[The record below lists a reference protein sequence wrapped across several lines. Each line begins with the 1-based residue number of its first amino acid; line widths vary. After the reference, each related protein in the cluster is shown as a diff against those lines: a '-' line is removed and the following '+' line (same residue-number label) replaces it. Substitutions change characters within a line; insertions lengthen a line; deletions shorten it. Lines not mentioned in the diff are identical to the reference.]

1 MMIKP
6 LISVAFFYLK
16 NIDISYMFKSG
27 GVSFK
32 ELSFVQCILCIYFL
46 HFEKHKR
53 SYLMPLLE
61 IKSLRIEFPSRHN
74 TAIAV
79 NDVSLSVDE
88 GEILGLVGESGAGKS
103 TIGNAIVQLL
113 SKPGRVVNG
122 EVRLNDELIS
132 DLEGEAIRNIR
143 GKRIGFIF
151 QDPMTSLNPLFTIED
166 QMIETIINCLNV
178 SKSEASKR
186 AIDLLEKVGIP
197 EAEVRIKQ
205 YPHQFSGGMR
215 QRVVIA
221 IALSGE
227 PELLIA
233 DEPTTA
239 LDVSVQDQILKLIK
253 NLCVELKVGCILV
266 THDMGVIANV
276 TDRVAVLYQGKL
288 VEIGETYQILSDPQ
302 HSYTQSLISAVP
314 LSSKKIDRFPLVET
328 IESIESGL
336 TSIDVNTH
344 WLGQSEKHE
353 SSDDLLVVKNLNLSF
368 ITQDAFFKKNQ
379 KRIQATKNVNFTIR
393 QGESFGLVGESG
405 SGKSTIARMISGLQK
420 PDSGSIVYDG
430 VELVN
435 NADKEALQAVNQ
447 RLQMIF
453 QNPYSSLNS
462 RMKIQDIIAEPIRY
476 HKLAE
481 KNQIETIVG
490 DLLDHV
496 GLGRKSGVKY
506 PHEFSGGQRQ
516 RISIAR
522 ALACRPRLLICD
534 EPTSALDVSV
544 QAQILNLLKDLQDE
558 LGLTMLFISHD
569 LPVIRQMCDRVA
581 IMQRGEILECADTES
596 FFENPQNQ
604 YSKELLHLMP
614 KFENLKNRENLNL
627 N

>member
-1 MMIKP
+1 
-6 LISVAFFYLK
+6 
-16 NIDISYMFKSG
+16 
-27 GVSFK
+27 
-32 ELSFVQCILCIYFL
+32 
-46 HFEKHKR
+46 
-53 SYLMPLLE
+53 MPLLE
-61 IKSLRIEFPSRHN
+61 IKNLRIEFPSRHD
-74 TAIAV
+74 IAV
-79 NDVSLSVDE
+79 AVDDVSFSLE
-88 GEILGLVGESGAGKS
+88 AGEILGLVGESGAGKS
-103 TIGNAIVQLL
+103 TIGNGIVQLL
-113 SKPGRVVNG
+113 SKPGRVAKG
-122 EVRLNDELIS
+122 EVRLNGELIS
-132 DLEGEAIRNIR
+132 NLEGESIRKIR
-143 GKRIGFIF
+143 GSRIGFIF

-166 QMIETIINCLNV
+166 QMTETIINCLGV
-178 SKSEASKR
+178 SYREALKR
-186 AIDLLEKVGIP
+186 SIELLEKVGIP
-197 EAEVRIKQ
+197 EPSTRIKQ

-253 NLCVELKVGCILV
+253 NLCVDLKVGCMLV

-276 TDRVAVLYQGKL
+276 TDRVAVLYRGKL
-288 VEIGETYQILSDPQ
+288 VEIGETGQILLDPQ
-302 HSYTQSLISAVP
+302 HPYTQSLISAVP
-314 LSSKKIDRFPLVET
+314 LATKKVDRFPLVET
-328 IESIESGL
+328 IESVESGL
-336 TSIDVNTH
+336 TSIDVATH
-344 WLGQSEKHE
+344 WLGQSEKNH
-353 SSDDLLVVKNLNLSF
+353 SSGDLLVVKNLYLSF
-368 ITQDAFFKKNQ
+368 ITQDAFLKKNR
-379 KRIQATKNVNFTIR
+379 KRLQATDDVNFTIK
-393 QGESFGLVGESG
+393 QGETFGLVGESG
-405 SGKSTIARMISGLQK
+405 SGKSTIARMIAGLQQ
-420 PDSGSIVYDG
+420 PDSGSIMYDG
-430 VELVN
+430 VELIN
-435 NADKEALQAVNQ
+435 NPDKDAVKKIRQ

-462 RMKIQDIIAEPIRY
+462 RMKIKDIIAEPIIYNR
-476 HKLAE
+476 LAE
-481 KNQIETIVG
+481 KKQVEGIVG

-581 IMQRGEILECADTES
+581 IMQRGKILECEATET
-596 FFENPQNQ
+596 FFENPQNS
-604 YSKELLHLMP
+604 YSQELLSLMP
-614 KFENLKNRENLNL
+614 RFEDISASDYHSNI
-627 N
+627 